1 MAQRKVGVGVTGL
14 DSIIASTDKPATRR
28 SIAEDLEKLGLTAG
42 DTVEVHSSLS
52 SIGYVVGGVV
62 SVVGALIDVVTD
74 RGNIVMPTQTPLFK
88 HPARAPHP
96 PVPDDWVQP
105 IMDAMPPFDPAT
117 SPTQRMGAVVEYFR
131 TLPGTYRS
139 NHPLYSFGAWGKDA
153 SEIVRSQPLELSLG
167 KDSPLE
173 AIYERDGKVLL
184 LGVGYVRCTTFHH
197 AEYSVGAT
205 SFDSPL
211 VPVPVERG
219 NGKRTVQWRPVR
231 EICFIN
237 DDTITALGEAFEADN
252 PVAIGNIGNAIS
264 RLLSQ
269 RGAVDYAITWLE
281 QAYKE
286 GRAANNS

>member
-1 MAQRKVGVGVTGL
+1 MTAYESL
-14 DSIIASTDKPATRR
+14 IAATDMPATRR
-28 SIAEDLEKLGLTAG
+28 SIAEDLEKLGLAAG

-52 SIGYVVGGVV
+52 SLGYVVGGVV
-62 SVVGALIDVVTD
+62 SVVDALMDVVTD
-74 RGNIVMPTQTPLFK
+74 QGNIVMPTQTPHFK
-88 HPARAPHP
+88 HPATAPIH
-96 PVPDDWVQP
+96 PVPEEWVQP

-131 TLPGTYRS
+131 TLPGTVRS
-139 NHPLYSFGAWGKDA
+139 DHPLYSFGAWGKDA
-153 SEIVRSQPLELSLG
+153 SDIAGNQPLELSLG

-197 AEYSVGAT
+197 AEYSVAAT
-205 SFDSPL
+205 SFESPL
-211 VPVPVERG
+211 VPVPVDAG
-219 NGKRTVQWRPVR
+219 NGHKTVEWRPVR

-252 PVAIGNIGNAIS
+252 PVAIGKIGNAKS

-269 RGAVDYAITWLE
+269 RAAVDYAITWLE
-281 QAYKE
+281 QAYKD
-286 GRAANNS
+286 GRASNNC